1 MGEKNKSKRI
11 ANWSLG
17 VMGAGFLATLPID
30 HSIAGKV
37 MQGGFEAGLV
47 GGLADWF
54 AVTALFRHPM
64 NIPIPHTA
72 LLPKNRER
80 VTKAILHTVQNE
92 WLTKDSIVSKVKNIP
107 IADTIMQKVEEQ
119 LEKPETV
126 SHIKK
131 LALYAVDE
139 INTSQYEEQIEVW
152 AKQMLHDFDERPL
165 LREGIDKVLEHKV
178 EEKVYAFLLQTV
190 SKKVTEEET
199 KEKITKMILDAIEKK
214 SNNKLYGIAIKPL
227 MNMIGEKKLKEI
239 VDSAIVEMIDNLND
253 ENSENRQNILAYLRK
268 QMTDIKENEAVFTK
282 LHTMKEEWVASYDIK
297 PHIQSILS
305 KAKENIVKKVEDEAW
320 LTAHVLPKIK
330 SAVTRIKENQETMN
344 KMDDW
349 IKAQLVS
356 IVEKNHEKIGQLV
369 QDNIDKL
376 STDEITAMLEDKL
389 GKDISWIRVNG
400 ALCGCLIGLG
410 LTAIKIFAG

>member
-1 MGEKNKSKRI
+1 MEEKNKSKRI

-17 VMGAGFLATLPID
+17 IMGAGFLATLPID

-54 AVTALFRHPM
+54 AVTALFRHPL

-80 VTKAILHTVQNE
+80 VTKAILHTVQND
-92 WLTKDSIVSKVKNIP
+92 WLTKESIVSKVQNIP
-107 IADTIMQKVEEQ
+107 IADTVMEKVEEQ
-119 LEKPETV
+119 LAKPETL
-126 SHIKK
+126 SHIKQIAIY
-131 LALYAVDE
+131 ALNELD
-139 INTSQYEEQIEVW
+139 TSQYEEQIEAW
-152 AKQMLHDFDERPL
+152 AKQMISNFDERPIL
-165 LREGIDKVLEHKV
+165 KDGVDKLLEHQV

-214 SNNKLYGIAIKPL
+214 SSSKLYGLAIKPL
-227 MNMIGEKKLKEI
+227 MNMVGEKKLKEI
-239 VDSAIVEMIDNLND
+239 VDNAIVEMLENLSD

-268 QMTDIKENEAVFTK
+268 QMMGVKENEAVFTK
-282 LHTMKEEWVASYDIK
+282 VRGMKEEWIASYDMK
-297 PHIQSILS
+297 PHIQSMLS
-305 KAKENIVKKVEDEAW
+305 KAKETIIKKAEDEEW
-320 LTAHVLPKIK
+320 LQQHVLPKLQQT
-330 SAVTRIKENQETMN
+330 VVRIKGNKETMK

-349 IKAQLVS
+349 IKAQLVE

-376 STDEITAMLEDKL
+376 STDEITEMLEDKL

-410 LTAIKIFAG
+410 LTAIKLIAG